1 MIKSANQRLLDYIGG
16 IDDFFLAEAEAADA
30 EVMKAQRRKKVV
42 KYSVAGVAGLAVSVG
57 IAAVA
62 YWKFGAG
69 KTAKAA

>member
-16 IDDFFLAEAEAADA
+16 IDDFFLDEAEAADA
-30 EVMKAQRRKKVV
+30 ETMKAQRRKKVV
-42 KYSVAGVAGLAVSVG
+42 KYSVAGLAVSVG

-69 KTAKAA
+69 KAVKAA